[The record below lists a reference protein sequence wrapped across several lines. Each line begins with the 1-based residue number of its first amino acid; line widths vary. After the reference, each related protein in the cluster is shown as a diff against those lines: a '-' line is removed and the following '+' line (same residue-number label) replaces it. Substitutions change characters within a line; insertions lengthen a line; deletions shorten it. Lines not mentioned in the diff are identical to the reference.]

1 MPKHSFFTG
10 QPVFAQLLNLIPGH
24 ILSKL
29 VVRYQA
35 NRYYKSFMT
44 YDHLVTMLYQGF
56 FQCLS
61 LRELISGMQANHLRL
76 QHLGL
81 KTTPRRSTLA
91 EANSK
96 RNADLFGELFHDLYR
111 HHFASLPDSHQQ
123 KRLYIIDSTTVS
135 LFSNIMRGAGSYKS
149 DGRKKGG
156 AKAHVLLDAHHNIP
170 SFVYLSEARHH
181 DLTFLD
187 KVEVPPGSIV
197 VFDKAYTNHSRF
209 NEWST
214 QQTTWITRQKKDSS
228 YQVLQ
233 ILPVSPLSAQ
243 AGVCSDEEILLGRPS
258 NQLITPLVKAR
269 RIIFNDTEQN
279 RSFTFITNDLQMPAE
294 QVAAL
299 YKQRWQIE
307 LLFKRIKQR
316 YPLRYFLGENE
327 NAIRIQIWTALICD
341 LLVQIVNKNLT
352 ISNKRRWA
360 YANLASIIK
369 HHLMTYINVWKFLAN
384 PEKALLNYREPSVQ
398 KGTLF

>member
-352 ISNKRRWA
+352 ISN
-360 YANLASIIK
+360 
-369 HHLMTYINVWKFLAN
+369 
-384 PEKALLNYREPSVQ
+384 NYREPSVQ